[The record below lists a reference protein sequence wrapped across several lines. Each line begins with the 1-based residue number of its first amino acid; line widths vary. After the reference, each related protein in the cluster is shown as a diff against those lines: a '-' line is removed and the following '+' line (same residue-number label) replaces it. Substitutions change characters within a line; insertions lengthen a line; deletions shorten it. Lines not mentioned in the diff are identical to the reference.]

1 MKHAKAL
8 LFGSWLAASFVACAG
23 SDTDPIEPITQPPV
37 AADSCTLARPDFG
50 GPATQADVGLFAYDV
65 NAPLNLQKTI
75 ENGVGAVEVS
85 SISYDSPAGGRVT
98 GMLFIPLNRPSPRPG
113 MVLMHGMPSKARDL
127 TNYAMTLANHGAVV
141 IAIDAPFARRTGAPV
156 RMTRQDRD
164 EQIQLMQDLQRAV
177 DVLRAQPNVA
187 ADRIAYLGVSYG
199 GAMGALVAG
208 IERRIRTAVLVVG
221 NGGLVTRSTSPG
233 DILLMATLSC
243 AARVAWFREMV
254 PIEPIRFIGLA
265 KPTPLLLQN
274 GQTDQFI
281 PTADAQLLHN
291 AAPDPKKALWYNAGH
306 NLNQQALFD
315 SHDWLVEQIGLDAR
329 N

>member
-1 MKHAKAL
+1 MKYATPL
-8 LFGSWLAASFVACAG
+8 LLGWLLAACAG
-23 SDTDPIEPITQPPV
+23 SDGDTGIEPIV

-50 GPATQADVGLFAYDV
+50 GAATQADLGVFAYDV

-75 ENGVGAVEVS
+75 ESAAGSVEIS
-85 SISYDSPAGGRVT
+85 AISYDSPAGGRVT
-98 GMLFIPLNRPSPRPG
+98 GMLFIPLNRSSPRPG
-113 MVLMHGMPSKARDL
+113 MVLMHGMPSNARDL
-127 TNYAMTLANHGAVV
+127 TSYATTLANHGAVV

-156 RMTRQDRD
+156 LMTKQDRD

-199 GAMGALVAG
+199 GAMGALFAG

-221 NGGLVTRSTSPG
+221 NGGLVTRSTSPN
-233 DILLMATLSC
+233 DIILMAKLSC

-265 KPTPLLLQN
+265 TPTPLLLQN
-274 GQTDQFI
+274 GTADQFI
-281 PTADAQLLHN
+281 PQADAQQLHN
-291 AAPDPKKALWYNAGH
+291 AALEPKSTRWYNAGH
-306 NLNQQALFD
+306 NLTQQALFD
-315 SHDWLVEQIGLDAR
+315 SHDWLVEYIGLDAR